1 VTGIGSAIAKAT
13 AVGNY
18 PMLLAATLTMI
29 LVVVLVNRFLWR
41 RLYALAEERFR
52 MD

>member
-1 VTGIGSAIAKAT
+1 
-13 AVGNY
+13 
-18 PMLLAATLTMI
+18 MLLAATLTMI